1 MASSSMASSAP
12 FADESPYLAADP
24 PHWAARGLAT
34 ILLLLFVFVGISSL
48 VVHVPEAVSARFVLV
63 PVRGTDPVRAFKDG
77 IVTEVRVTDAQTVH
91 SGDPLFVI
99 ASPPVGDRTA
109 EWSSLRAQLGGAD
122 ARLSNAQTRYE
133 NEQRARDEEESRLKI
148 HLASLE
154 KTIQM
159 NTEQLSI
166 ANELAERQKKAF
178 EEGISSW
185 TDLARIRLEINRLQ
199 VEAQQAQSER
209 DEARRSLAK
218 VAHENRAKQSEFRE
232 TTRGLAE
239 EGARARIR
247 TDMLGKELAQTGSQL
262 TAVAPCSGSVVKTQV
277 RGAGASVREGD
288 LLAEIACQGE
298 KLQAELMIPQEGLAR
313 IRPGQPVKLLY
324 DAFPYQR
331 YGVRRATVRW
341 VSPAGTGDTSG
352 SFRALA
358 DLAEEGVLIEG
369 ERRRFEPGMA
379 GRARVIVGRRTL
391 ASYAFE
397 PLRQLKESLAG
408 APSK

>member
-1 MASSSMASSAP
+1 
-12 FADESPYLAADP
+12 
-24 PHWAARGLAT
+24 
-34 ILLLLFVFVGISSL
+34 
-48 VVHVPEAVSARFVLV
+48 
-63 PVRGTDPVRAFKDG
+63 
-77 IVTEVRVTDAQTVH
+77 
-91 SGDPLFVI
+91 
-99 ASPPVGDRTA
+99 
-109 EWSSLRAQLGGAD
+109 
-122 ARLSNAQTRYE
+122 
-133 NEQRARDEEESRLKI
+133 
-148 HLASLE
+148 
-154 KTIQM
+154 
-159 NTEQLSI
+159 
-166 ANELAERQKKAF
+166 
-178 EEGISSW
+178 
-185 TDLARIRLEINRLQ
+185 
-199 VEAQQAQSER
+199 
-209 DEARRSLAK
+209 
-218 VAHENRAKQSEFRE
+218 
-232 TTRGLAE
+232 
-239 EGARARIR
+239 
-247 TDMLGKELAQTGSQL
+247 MLGKELAQTGSQL
-262 TAVAPCSGSVVKTQV
+262 TAVAPCTGSVVKTQV

-341 VSPAGTGDTSG
+341 VSHASGGDSSG

-379 GRARVIVGRRTL
+379 GRARVIVGKRTL